1 MCSVYIGNLQ
11 LTIDHRGMA
20 MYRRKSAPEGKNM
33 VCQMPKHTMA
43 SLLKLSFYLYPN
55 YVAHQSKNLFC
66 MRPISA
72 TALNEATVLFFRVH
86 KSFLSA
92 KIHHTACGRTPP
104 DNFLLFIFLRECG
117 RGDNQMNARVCIV
130 NVCN

>member
-1 MCSVYIGNLQ
+1 MCSVYIGDLQ

-92 KIHHTACGRTPP
+92 KIHHRPHADAHRQTTSYY
-104 DNFLLFIFLRECG
+104 LFFY
-117 RGDNQMNARVCIV
+117 V
-130 NVCN
+130 NVVVVTTK